1 MKHAHMIGGIGE
13 ALLVLGSALYVVELL
28 PNMMVPGLVPIISAV
43 YAVAL
48 ILMLISFIGTKEER
62 KLKKEKKKAQKAAA
76 KAQKA
81 A

>member
-28 PNMMVPGLVPIISAV
+28 PNMMVPGLVPIITVV
-43 YAVAL
+43 YAISLVL
-48 ILMLISFIGTKEER
+48 LLISFIGTKEER
-62 KLKKEKKKAQKAAA
+62 RLKREKKKAQKAAA
-76 KAQKA
+76 RAKKA